1 MKIMRVKLK
10 TNKILTRKLRK
21 KYKLKNKDRIKNKI
35 FDKL

>member
-21 KYKLKNKDRIKNKI
+21 KYKLKNKDGIKNKI